1 MHSRFLA
8 STLHAVAGSSEERP
22 AAESPLAQ
30 TLLISKSH
38 FILDLGPEGPRIR
51 RWLKTPADC
60 ARRKRNGRQDHQ
72 YFQGHG

>member
-38 FILDLGPEGPRIR
+38 FILDLGSKGPRIR
-51 RWLKTPADC
+51 RWLEE
-60 ARRKRNGRQDHQ
+60 ARGLRKEEAKWTARSPIFPRA
-72 YFQGHG
+72 